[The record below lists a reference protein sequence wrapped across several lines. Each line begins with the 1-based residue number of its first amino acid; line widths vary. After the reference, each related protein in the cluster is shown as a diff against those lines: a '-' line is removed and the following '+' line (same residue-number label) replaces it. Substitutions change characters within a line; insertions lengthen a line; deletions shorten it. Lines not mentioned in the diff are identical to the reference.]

1 MMASEGTSFAIP
13 QPLTTRPYG
22 TLGLLLLRALALWHD
37 HRPMRIVLIVLY
49 TVRYSTRVFQTLT
62 RQHADMPHA
71 DCGHGNASMSHRI
84 RLSHECHL
92 YDVHFTY

>member
-13 QPLTTRPYG
+13 QSLATRTYSM
-22 TLGLLLLRALALWHD
+22 LGLLLLRALALWHD
-37 HRPMRIVLIVLY
+37 RRPMRIALIVLY
-49 TVRYSTRVFQTLT
+49 VVSYSTRVLQTLT
-62 RQHADMPHA
+62 RQHTDIPHA